1 MNLGESRINYVPY
14 EKKIIEY
21 EDRQYV
27 ERVPVKK
34 KVTRYEERK
43 VIETIPREVIKTD
56 YYAVE
61 KRVEY
66 HKEVIPEKRIEM
78 VPV

>member
-1 MNLGESRINYVPY
+1 M
-14 EKKIIEY
+14 
-21 EDRQYV
+21 

-78 VPV
+78 VPVEKKVKRYEYVPV